1 MIFDF
6 SADGQSVSKQSACCA
21 ESKSS
26 CGVSHGC
33 VEWRADQE
41 GVFACVHRL
50 RRQNLFASVFE
61 IIILIPVDPSIDKAR
76 IGGCDDN
83 RNRRDQRIE
92 QSIKSNT
99 IFVVGIHIDRA
110 AQHRSR
116 WQNKRTFLNLI
127 IDCFGDI
134 RRKTGLSCGRK
145 IDHQRHIASDQGRL
159 HSLVD
164 NLERDR
170 IP

>member
-6 SADGQSVSKQSACCA
+6 STDSQTVSKQSACCA

-26 CGVSHGC
+26 CGVSHGR

-41 GVFACVHRL
+41 GVFARVNRL
-50 RRQNLFASVFE
+50 RRQNLFACVLE

-83 RNRRDQRIE
+83 GNRRDQRIE

-99 IFVVGIHIDRA
+99 IFVVGIHIDRVA
-110 AQHRSR
+110 HHRSR
-116 WQNKRTFLNLI
+116 WQNKRAFLNLI

-134 RRKTGLSCGRK
+134 RRKTGLSCVRK
-145 IDHQRHIASDQGRL
+145 IDHQRYIASAQCRRR
-159 HSLVD
+159 SLVD